1 MTSSASKIATV
12 GREPRLAEATAGP
25 TPRVGARY
33 LRYLGGVVVLLG
45 LFERSDLLPLQ
56 GVVGLVLA
64 MVVVVVL
71 GLAAALGQ
79 ANAGRPS
86 FDPRHYLIPVMA
98 MVVGAAVSIQIVDW
112 KLHLAAQV
120 LVGVAVFAASYV
132 TVERIGGRRR
142 PGHEFLENASVIL
155 VLLGAYLAL
164 LAGVSSL
171 SLRVILIFV
180 ATYMAAYVQLS
191 RAVSEPGRALVGG
204 LLVSL
209 AATAIAFGLISAQ
222 FLDISRLGSILLV
235 AWYVNTGM
243 VFYMLEG
250 TMTREILIEYMVGV
264 VICAGLVATA
274 IITH

>member
-12 GREPRLAEATAGP
+12 AREPRLAEATAEP
-25 TPRVGARY
+25 VPRVGARY
-33 LRYLGGVVVLLG
+33 LRYLAGIVVLLG
-45 LFERSDLLPLQ
+45 LFERSDLLPPP
-56 GVVGLVLA
+56 GVAGLVA
-64 MVVVVVL
+64 GIVVLTVL
-71 GLAAALGQ
+71 GLAAALGHVGL
-79 ANAGRPS
+79 GRPS

-98 MVVGAAVSIQIVDW
+98 VVVGAAVSFQIIDW
-112 KLHLAAQV
+112 KLHFAAQV
-120 LVGVAVFAASYV
+120 LVGVAVFSSSYV
-132 TVERIGGRRR
+132 TVERLGGRRR

-164 LAGVSSL
+164 LAGVQSL

-180 ATYMAAYVQLS
+180 ATYVAAYVQLS
-191 RAVSEPGRALVGG
+191 RAVTEPGRALVGG
-204 LLVSL
+204 MLVSL
-209 AATAIAFGLISAQ
+209 AATAIGFGLISAQ

>member
-1 MTSSASKIATV
+1 MTSSGSKISTV
-12 GREPRLAEATAGP
+12 AREPRLAEATAGP
-25 TPRVGARY
+25 APRVGARY
-33 LRYLGGVVVLLG
+33 LRYLAGVVVLLG
-45 LFERSDLLPLQ
+45 LFERSDLLPAQ
-56 GVVGLVLA
+56 GVVALVVGI
-64 MVVVVVL
+64 VVVNVL
-71 GLAAALGQ
+71 GLAAAIGHVESR
-79 ANAGRPS
+79 RPK

-98 MVVGAAVSIQIVDW
+98 VVAGAAVSAQIVDW

-120 LVGVAVFAASYV
+120 LVGVAVFASSYV
-132 TVERIGGRRR
+132 TVARSGGRRR

-164 LAGVSSL
+164 LAGVQSL

-180 ATYMAAYVQLS
+180 ATYVAAYVQLS

-204 LLVSL
+204 MLVSL

-250 TMTREILIEYMVGV
+250 TMTREILVEYMVGV

-274 IITH
+274 ILTH

>member
-1 MTSSASKIATV
+1 MV

-25 TPRVGARY
+25 APLAGARY
-33 LRYLGGVVVLLG
+33 LRYLAGVVVLLG
-45 LFERSDLLPLQ
+45 LFERSDLLSLQ
-56 GVVGLVLA
+56 GVALLVAA
-64 MVVVVVL
+64 MVVVTVV
-71 GLAAALGQ
+71 GLAAGIVQ
-79 ANAGRPS
+79 VDSGRLS

-98 MVVGAAVSIQIVDW
+98 VVAGAAVSIQIIDW
-112 KLHLAAQV
+112 KLHVAGQL
-120 LVGVAVFAASYV
+120 LVGVAVFASSYV
-132 TVERIGGRRR
+132 TVERLGGRRR

-171 SLRVILIFV
+171 GLRVLLIFV
-180 ATYMAAYVQLS
+180 ATYVAAYVQLS

-204 LLVSL
+204 MLVSL

-243 VFYMLEG
+243 VFYMMEG
-250 TMTREILIEYMVGV
+250 SMTRQILVEYLVGV

-274 IITH
+274 ILTH